1 LIAKGFLCH
10 LIVLFIFWDYV
21 DRQVLYK
28 YLIVWLKMYSV
39 FVVIC
44 DLVCCVFPCAFVVVF
59 GMKAAQN
66 NVFKIEWGLPEI
78 APKYRKQ
85 LAEIV
90 EAYWVDQSN
99 RADYQQQ
106 ASTVYL
112 NACKSDHVRF
122 PKEAVVSGS
131 TALIARNTG
140 LDRRTIK
147 NAVSHPEQLIFYDF
161 KPYYIVSLGNDIYI
175 TDILDDFTRPY
186 LKVDLPLAV
195 RAREMILTLF

>member
-1 LIAKGFLCH
+1 MQRSRKFNAQILSSLILSGPNYFL
-10 LIVLFIFWDYV
+10 
-21 DRQVLYK
+21 
-28 YLIVWLKMYSV
+28 
-39 FVVIC
+39 
-44 DLVCCVFPCAFVVVF
+44 PCACLVMPD
-59 GMKAAQN
+59 MKTARED
-66 NVFKIEWGLPEI
+66 VFKIEWGLPEI

-99 RADYQQQ
+99 RAEYQQQ
-106 ASTVYL
+106 ASAAYL

-147 NAVSHPEQLIFYDF
+147 NAVLHPEQLIFYDF
-161 KPYYIVSLGNDIYI
+161 KPYYIVSLGDDIYI
-175 TDILDDFTRPY
+175 TDTIDDFTRPY
-186 LKVDLPLAV
+186 LKVDLPMAV
-195 RAREMILTLF
+195 RVREVILTLF